1 MTKNADTLLL
11 TSVRD
16 ALPALYPAAQLDA
29 QYDRYAEILAQFRR
43 SFGDGEIGFYS
54 APGRTEVGGN
64 HTDHN
69 HGRVLAAGID
79 LDAVAAAAKRDGT
92 VIREKSAG
100 HALNVVDIASLDP
113 VAEEVGHSSALIRGV
128 CAGFV
133 QRGYKIGAFD
143 AAVASNVL
151 SGSGL
156 SSSAAYE
163 VLLGTILNY
172 LYNDGKVGAVEIA
185 QIAQYAENV
194 YFGKPC
200 GLMDQMASSVSGF
213 VTIDFADPASP
224 VIEKVDF
231 DFASCAHAL
240 CIVNTGGSHN
250 DLTDDYAAVRGEM
263 ESVAAVFGRSVLRD
277 VAPEDFYAALDQVRS
292 KVSDRA
298 LIRAMHFFAENERVE
313 AEVNALRQGD
323 FESFKQTVID
333 SGYSSYMYNQ
343 NVFTAKHPTD
353 QPVSLAL
360 ALSAKLLAGKGAW
373 RVHGGGFAGTI
384 QAFVPLD
391 LLDTYRTQMEAVF
404 GAGSCIALQI
414 RAQGGICVAAKK
426 A

>member
-1 MTKNADTLLL
+1 MTDIRIRILNGCMDEAFL
-11 TSVRD
+11 R
-16 ALPALYPAAQLDA
+16 LYPANQLLS
-29 QYDRYAEILAQFRR
+29 QQKRYVSILDSFFEE
-43 SFGDGEIGFYS
+43 FGDGEPTFFS

-69 HGRVLAAGID
+69 FGRVLAAGIN
-79 LDAVAAAAKRDGT
+79 LDAVAAALPREGT

-100 HALNVVDIASLDP
+100 HDINVVDIASLDP
-113 VAEEVGHSSALIRGV
+113 DTQEVGHSSALIRGV

-133 QRGYKIGAFD
+133 QRGYRIGAFD
-143 AAVASNVL
+143 AAVCSDVL

-163 VLLGTILNY
+163 VLIGTILNY
-172 LYNDGKVGAVEIA
+172 LYNDGKVSAVEIA

-213 VTIDFADPASP
+213 VTIDFADPSKP
-224 VIEKVDF
+224 IIQKVDF
-231 DFASCAHAL
+231 DFSSCGHSL

-263 ESVAAVFGRSVLRD
+263 EAVAAVFGKKVLREVD
-277 VAPEDFYAALDQVRS
+277 PEVFYASLSHVR
-292 KVSDRA
+292 KQVSDRA
-298 LIRAMHFFAENERVE
+298 IIRAMHFFNENNRVLKEVE
-313 AEVNALRQGD
+313 ALSTGNFGE
-323 FESFKQTVID
+323 FKDTVID

-343 NVFTAKHPTD
+343 NVYTAKHPTD

-360 ALSAKLLAGKGAW
+360 ALSADILKGKGAW

-384 QAFVPLD
+384 QAFVPD
-391 LLDTYRTQMEAVF
+391 ELLETYKSRIEAVF
-404 GAGSCIALQI
+404 GEGSCMVLQI
-414 RAQGGICVAAKK
+414 RPYGGIRV
-426 A
+426 

>member
-1 MTKNADTLLL
+1 MQLLRESIL
-11 TSVRD
+11 KGCLD
-16 ALPALYPAAQLDA
+16 ARFLSLYPASQLEAQRA
-29 QYDRYAEILAQFRR
+29 RYAKLLDTFT
-43 SFGDGEIGFYS
+43 SCFGTGEVRFFS

-69 HGRVLAAGID
+69 HGKVLAAGIN

-92 VIREKSAG
+92 VIREQSVG
-100 HALNVVDIASLDP
+100 HDLNEVDVASLEPRAD
-113 VAEEVGHSSALIRGV
+113 EIGHSGALIRGV

-133 QRGYKIGAFD
+133 QRGYRIGGFD
-143 AAVASNVL
+143 ATVASDVL

-163 VLLGTILNY
+163 VLIGTILNY
-172 LYNDGKVGAVEIA
+172 LYNDGRVSAVEIA

-194 YFGKPC
+194 FFGKPC

-224 VIEKVDF
+224 VIEKVNF
-231 DFASCAHAL
+231 DFAACAHAL

-263 ESVAAVFGRSVLRD
+263 EKAAGVFGKSVLRD
-277 VAPEDFYAALDQVRS
+277 VEPETFYASLDKVRAAAG
-292 KVSDRA
+292 DRA
-298 LIRAMHFFAENERVE
+298 AIRAMHFFDENARVD
-313 AEVNALRQGD
+313 AEVSALCAGD
-323 FESFKQTVID
+323 FESFKHLVIE
-333 SGYSSYMYNQ
+333 SGNSSFMYNQ
-343 NVFTAKHPTD
+343 NVFTTKAPTD

-360 ALSAKLLAGKGAW
+360 ALSAHILEGKGAW

-384 QAFVPLD
+384 QAFVPND
-391 LLDTYRTQMEAVF
+391 LLETYRAQMESVF
-404 GAGSCIALQI
+404 GEGSCMVLQI
-414 RAQGGICVAAKK
+414 RAEGGVQV
-426 A
+426 

>member
-1 MTKNADTLLL
+1 MNDLCAKLL
-11 TSVRD
+11 D
-16 ALPALYPAAQLDA
+16 NDMDKALLRLYPHHQLAAQKERYSSILD
-29 QYDRYAEILAQFRR
+29 
-43 SFGDGEIGFYS
+43 SFHKEFGEGTPAFFS

-69 HGRVLAAGID
+69 HGRVLAAGIN
-79 LDAVAAAAKRDGT
+79 LDAVAAAVPREGT

-100 HALNVVDIASLDP
+100 HALNVVDIASLAP
-113 VAEEVGHSSALIRGV
+113 VPQEIGHSSALIRGV

-133 QRGYKIGAFD
+133 QRGYTIGAFD
-143 AAVASNVL
+143 AAVCSDVL

-163 VLLGTILNY
+163 VLIGTVLNY
-172 LYNDGKVGAVEIA
+172 LYNDGKVSAVEIA
-185 QIAQYAENV
+185 QIAQFAENV

-213 VTIDFADPASP
+213 VTIDFADPSEP

-231 DFASCAHAL
+231 DFAACGHSL

-263 ESVAAVFGRSVLRD
+263 ETVAAVFGKKVLRD
-277 VAPEDFYAALDQVRS
+277 VEPEEFYASLAQVRS
-292 KVSDRA
+292 QVSDRA
-298 LIRAMHFFAENERVE
+298 IIRAMHFFNENLRVE
-313 AEVNALRQGD
+313 KEVDALTKGD
-323 FESFKQTVID
+323 FEAFKQTVID

-343 NVFTAKHPTD
+343 NVFTTKQPTD

-360 ALSAKLLAGKGAW
+360 ALSAEILKGKGAW

-384 QAFVPLD
+384 QAFVPD
-391 LLDTYRTQMEAVF
+391 ELLETYKSQMEAVF
-404 GAGSCIALQI
+404 GEGSCMVLQI
-414 RAQGGICVAAKK
+414 RPYGGVRV
-426 A
+426 

>member
-1 MTKNADTLLL
+1 MTRIPD
-11 TSVRD
+11 SVLSAHLEQ
-16 ALPALYPAAQLDA
+16 ALPALYPAPQLDA
-29 QYDRYAEILAQFRR
+29 QYKRYADILANYRAQ
-43 SFGDGEIGFYS
+43 FGDGPVEFFS

-69 HGRVLAAGID
+69 HGRVLAAGIN
-79 LDAVAAAAKRDGT
+79 LDAVAAAAKRPGT
-92 VIREKSAG
+92 VIREKSVG
-100 HALNVVDIASLDP
+100 HGLNVVDVASLELVP
-113 VAEEVGHSSALIRGV
+113 QEVGHSGALIRGV

-133 QRGYKIGAFD
+133 QRGYRIGAFD
-143 AAVASNVL
+143 ASVASDVL

-172 LYNDGKVGAVEIA
+172 LYNDGKVSPVEIA

-213 VTIDFADPASP
+213 VTIDFADPAKP

-231 DFASCAHAL
+231 DFAACAHAL

-313 AEVNALRQGD
+313 QEVDALRRGD
-323 FESFKQTVID
+323 FEAFKQTVID

-343 NVFTAKHPTD
+343 NVYTSKHPTD
-353 QPVSLAL
+353 QPVSLAH
-360 ALSAKLLAGKGAW
+360 ALSAKLLKGRGAW

-384 QAFVPLD
+384 QAFVPQA
-391 LLDTYRTQMEAVF
+391 LLETYRTQMESVF
-404 GAGSCIALQI
+404 GKGSCMVLQI
-414 RAQGGICVAAKK
+414 RAQGGVRV
-426 A
+426 